1 MLEESAIAAEMQ
13 YAPAGTR
20 DDAYLAAA
28 RALTVR
34 RLLEDRARALGFL
47 AEGETDEATR
57 VAAIE
62 TVLEAEIDVPAA
74 DEAACRTWYDAHPGA
89 IRAPDL
95 LEASHIL
102 FAAAPDD
109 PAARAAVLAE
119 AKAAL
124 AEIEREPAKFEAIAR
139 TRSACPSASNGGALG
154 QIGRGDTVPEFETY
168 LFALDEGEICAAP
181 IPSRYG
187 YHVAKLVHR
196 AQGRP
201 LPYTAA
207 RAAIARR
214 IEDRRYREAVS
225 GYLRDLAARAGADP
239 G

>member
-20 DDAYLAAA
+20 DDAYSAAA

-34 RLLEDRARALGFL
+34 KLLEDRARALGFL
-47 AEGETDEATR
+47 ADDEADEAVR
-57 VAAIE
+57 IAAIE

-74 DEAACRTWYDAHPGA
+74 DETACREWYDAHPEA

-109 PAARAAVLAE
+109 SAARATALAD
-119 AKAAL
+119 ATAAL

-139 TRSACPSASNGGALG
+139 SRSACPSASNGGALG

-168 LFALDEGEICAAP
+168 LFALDAGELCAAP

-196 AQGRP
+196 AKGRA
-201 LPYTAA
+201 LPYAAA
-207 RAAIARR
+207 RAIVARR
-214 IEDRRYREAVS
+214 IEDRRYREALS
-225 GYLRDLAARAGADP
+225 GYLRDLATRAGIDP

>member
-13 YAPAGTR
+13 YAPAGSR
-20 DDAYLAAA
+20 DQAYTAAA

-34 RLLEDRARALGFL
+34 KLLEDRARVLGFL
-47 AEGETDEATR
+47 AEAETDEAVR
-57 VAAIE
+57 VEAIE

-74 DEAACRTWYDAHPGA
+74 DEAACREWYDTHPEA

-102 FAAAPDD
+102 FAAPPDD
-109 PAARAAVLAE
+109 PAARATALAE

-139 TRSACPSASNGGALG
+139 ARSACPSAANGGALG

-168 LFALDEGEICAAP
+168 LFALDDGELCAAP

-187 YHVAKLVHR
+187 YHIAKLVHR
-196 AQGRP
+196 AEGRP
-201 LPYTAA
+201 LPYSVA
-207 RAAIARR
+207 RTFIARR
-214 IEDRRYREAVS
+214 IEDRRYREALS
-225 GYLRDLAARAGADP
+225 IYLRDLAVRAGIEP